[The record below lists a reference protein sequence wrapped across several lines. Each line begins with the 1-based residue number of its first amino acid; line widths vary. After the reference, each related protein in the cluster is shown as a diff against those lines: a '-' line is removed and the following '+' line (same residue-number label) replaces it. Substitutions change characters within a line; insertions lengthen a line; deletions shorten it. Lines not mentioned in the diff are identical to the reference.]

1 MPWSLLD
8 VRDKDK
14 PAIVMIVLFIGVVMI
29 GADGGVVSNC
39 RLIILLYTIQL
50 VDEIK
55 WDW

>member
-1 MPWSLLD
+1 
-8 VRDKDK
+8 
-14 PAIVMIVLFIGVVMI
+14 MIVLFIGVVMI